1 MARVFAFAGMPIP
14 NNPTRSNITT
24 ALSLPKNASIKDI
37 MKNFAAVIDNHDGG
51 M

>member
-24 ALSLPKNASIKDI
+24 ALNLSSDASTEDI
-37 MKNFAAVIDNHDGG
+37 MKKFAAVIDNHDGG